1 MKRLQKIATK
11 RSLAMIDPEKSPSS
25 STIQRHKKRKPD
37 NPWLE
42 VPSFDGKEKEAM
54 KDKMVQLRKLSR
66 AGKVDH
72 GAMKSLMRDTYPLR
86 RQTILAGTDTVDTII
101 KSFPAL
107 IQPAHVSFLTLYT
120 GQLFTI
126 LSSNS
131 QSYRFNRMVGWS
143 MVPI

>member
-25 STIQRHKKRKPD
+25 STIQQHKHKPD

-54 KDKMVQLRKLSR
+54 KDKMVQLRKLSQ

-72 GAMKSLMRDTYPLR
+72 GAMKSFMWDTYPLR

-101 KSFPAL
+101 KSFPVL
-107 IQPAHVSFLTLYT
+107 IQPA
-120 GQLFTI
+120 
-126 LSSNS
+126 
-131 QSYRFNRMVGWS
+131 M
-143 MVPI
+143 